1 MVLKFIS
8 AAERL
13 GLIAALV
20 AIALPVVSAAQ
31 SETAGE
37 TEVKTRPGSA
47 IIEIHDVIFPPVWC
61 DSALIALQREQ
72 AGRRWIEYHDI
83 ERKRSRIEDLH
94 EEGGLVACSRDGAER
109 LMNRAADGFVLVRPG
124 DRQEIGLSHDAR
136 FISADDR
143 LRRFI
148 LGPEGDRA
156 RIRPQFRLVTFDPA
170 VEPSVQSRRQHTLGG
185 VPPQFWWPA
194 AINGGGRYVAYVT
207 GPEVPLDLDPAFS
220 SLRLVV
226 AEIDGP
232 HKASSPLPALM
243 GLAAQFERVFFDRGS
258 LVLQGV
264 SDQQKLVVVI
274 CTIQTDASPNCFGH
288 LLVFDAAKFHVV
300 GLGANGLILGSNVG
314 EVGASGLRAC
324 LFALGVSQAPPRC
337 QIDPDVRVPRIYGE
351 RPEAY
356 YSISPNRDYVA
367 VLSRYRQSRSDP
379 APLAPAWVVIPTS
392 ELQAD

>member
-1 MVLKFIS
+1 MVLMSIS
-8 AAERL
+8 AARRL
-13 GLIAALV
+13 GLIAAMV
-20 AIALPVVSAAQ
+20 AIALPVVAAAQ
-31 SETAGE
+31 SDTAVE
-37 TEVKTRPGSA
+37 TEVKTRPDSA
-47 IIEIHDVIFPPVWC
+47 LIEVHDVIFPPVWC
-61 DSALIALQREQ
+61 DSALIAFQREQ
-72 AGRRWIEYHDI
+72 GGRRWIEYHDI

-94 EEGGLVACSRDGAER
+94 EEGALVACGRDGAER

-124 DRQEIGLSHDAR
+124 DRQEIDLSHDAR

-148 LGPEGDRA
+148 LGPEGDRTS
-156 RIRPQFRLVTFDPA
+156 IKPQFRLVTFDPA
-170 VEPSVQSRRQHTLGG
+170 IEPSVQSRRQRTLVG

-194 AINGGGRYVAYVT
+194 AVNGGGRYAVYVT
-207 GPEVPLDLDPAFS
+207 GPEVPLDLNPAFS

-232 HKASSPLPALM
+232 HEASWPLTDMM
-243 GLAAQFERVFFDRGS
+243 GFAAQFERVFFDRGS

-264 SDQQKLVVVI
+264 SDQQKLVVVF
-274 CTIQTDASPNCFGH
+274 CSIQTDASPNCFGN
-288 LLVFDAAKFHVV
+288 LLTFDAAKFHVV
-300 GLGANGLILGSNVG
+300 GVGPNGLILGSNAG

-324 LFALGVSQAPPRC
+324 LFTLGVSQPPPRC
-337 QIDPDVRVPRIYGE
+337 QIDPNVRVPRIYGE